1 MMKYCF
7 NDKARL
13 CKTTVEATVGHLF
26 TRLATVPDMTD
37 IDELITG
44 VTAAYGEV
52 VARDPWLPPLVM
64 REVLLPEGR
73 LRKTFA
79 ERFAGR
85 AAPVLVAAF
94 DAARER
100 GEMRDDIEP
109 SVAALGLVAL
119 AVFPHLA
126 RPIVREVF
134 GLDPAGVDRE
144 RVVEQIGRLYA
155 GGVKRPETSGC
166 ARSRLFC
173 RCRPPPLRVSASAW
187 TDATAGEQKA
197 GKATSISLYADPRR
211 PRRTA
216 SGSFLIT
223 SR

>member
-1 MMKYCF
+1 MSTPESSQPGRPAGQARDVRAALVDAARRRFAARGFEAVSLREIGEAAGVTPAMVRYYFGGKTGLYEAAVEAAIEPLF
-7 NDKARL
+7 ARL
-13 CKTTVEATVGHLF
+13 A
-26 TRLATVPDMTD
+26 AVPDMTD
-37 IDELITG
+37 IDELIVG

-94 DAARER
+94 EVARER
-100 GEMRDDIEP
+100 GEVRDDIEP
-109 SVAALGLVAL
+109 GVAALGLVAL

-126 RPIVREVF
+126 RPVVREVF

-155 GGVKRPETSGC
+155 GGVKRSEMS
-166 ARSRLFC
+166 
-173 RCRPPPLRVSASAW
+173 
-187 TDATAGEQKA
+187 
-197 GKATSISLYADPRR
+197 
-211 PRRTA
+211 
-216 SGSFLIT
+216 
-223 SR
+223 